1 MTERVSRR
9 RLLAGLGTLG
19 VGALAGCS
27 TATGQSTSR
36 LAYVRVAN
44 WHTAAHTVHV
54 LVERDGSL
62 VHWSSHDLP
71 GRDSEITTRPLDQ
84 TWVDE
89 QSEFVVRVR
98 IDDQNTWK
106 VFDLAG
112 REGDCYGV
120 EARVDEQGS
129 VGVWYEQSPAQ
140 CRTSPQNAET
150 EG

>member
-1 MTERVSRR
+1 MHERVSRR

-27 TATGQSTSR
+27 TAAGSSTSR

-44 WHTAAHTVHV
+44 WHPDAHTVHV
-54 LVERDGSL
+54 LVERDGEL

-71 GRDSEITTRPLDQ
+71 GRENEIPTRPITR
-84 TWVDE
+84 TWADE

-98 IDDQNTWK
+98 VDDQRTWK

-120 EARVDEQGS
+120 EARVNEQGS
-129 VGVWYEQSPAQ
+129 VGVWYEQSPQQ
-140 CRTSPQNAET
+140 CRTTTRRPT
-150 EG
+150 GG